1 MKYVGWAAWP
11 PTWIDNGSDTGFD
24 YPRANN
30 HRVGEG
36 SAHPTKRVYNMQDFQ
51 QYGAWRAAATQQL
64 DSYGAALREAGLID
78 GAGEQQLER
87 ALARLRDD
95 RLSVAFVA
103 EFSRGKTELIN
114 ALFFAD
120 YGQRI
125 LPSSAG
131 RTTMC
136 PTELLY
142 DPALPPCIRLLPI
155 ETRRQ
160 HLSTSDYK
168 EESGGNSASWTVL
181 PLDLDA
187 PERMSEAFRQVSQTR
202 RVPCAEAQEYG
213 LWDPDDPDLASSLG
227 ADGSVEIPQWRH
239 AIINL
244 PHPLLKQGLVILDT
258 PGLNAIGT
266 EPELTL
272 KLIPNAHAVL
282 FVLAADTGVTR
293 SDIDVWRTHIGSGP
307 GRLAV
312 LNKIDA
318 MWDELRSP
326 EENEA
331 EIARQQQGAAQLLG
345 LEARRVYPV
354 SAQKALVGKINGDM
368 ALFEKSR
375 LGALEAAL
383 FHDLIPARRD
393 IIASQLRGDLAQL
406 AAGEQALGAARMRD
420 LVEQLLELKSLRG
433 KNQGVIAHMMRR
445 VELEKK
451 EFDASLFKLQGTR
464 AVFARL
470 STELYSTLGMDA
482 VKEQTE
488 AVRAAMQAARF
499 ATGMRA
505 PVRSYFEAMRANLDA
520 SSGKIA
526 EIGAMMDSMVRKF
539 SAEHGLSLPAPLS
552 LSLDRYQREMMEIE
566 ELFLKQFGTATLL
579 MTSRAALLD
588 RFFDSIA
595 SRVRH
600 VFRAANLEAEAWLK
614 VLMAPLETAIRQHRD
629 QLRHRQASIQ
639 RIHDATDSLEQ
650 KIAAFEGTQQALD
663 GSRRQLAALADR
675 VTASLEAQP
684 GTSTA

>member
-1 MKYVGWAAWP
+1 
-11 PTWIDNGSDTGFD
+11 
-24 YPRANN
+24 
-30 HRVGEG
+30 
-36 SAHPTKRVYNMQDFQ
+36 MQDFQ
-51 QYGAWRAAATQQL
+51 QYGAWRALVASAL
-64 DSYGAALREAGLID
+64 EGYGAALQDASLID
-78 GAGEQQLER
+78 GAGEQQLAR

-136 PTELLY
+136 PTELLW

-155 ETRRQ
+155 ETRAQ
-160 HLSTSDYK
+160 QLSTSDFR
-168 EESGGNSASWTVL
+168 EDAGAWTVL
-181 PLDLDA
+181 PLELDS
-187 PERMSEAFRQVSQTR
+187 PERMIEAFRQVSQTR
-202 RVPCAEAQEYG
+202 HVPPAEAERYG
-213 LWDPDDPDLASSLG
+213 LYDPADPDLAAGLAQDG
-227 ADGSVEIPQWRH
+227 AVEIPQWRH

-272 KLIPNAHAVL
+272 NLIPNAHAVL
-282 FVLAADTGVTR
+282 FILAAETGVTK
-293 SDIDVWRTHIGSGP
+293 SDIDVWRTHIGAGP

-318 MWDELRSP
+318 MWDELKSS
-326 EENEA
+326 EDNEA
-331 EIARQQQGAAQLLG
+331 EIARQQRGVAQLLG
-345 LEARRVYPV
+345 LETARVYPV

-383 FHDLIPARRD
+383 FHDLIPARKE
-393 IIASQLRGDLAQL
+393 IIGRQLRADLDALL
-406 AAGEQALGAARMRD
+406 AGQQALAGARLRD
-420 LVEQLLELKSLRG
+420 LVEQQHELESLRG
-433 KNQGVIAHMMRR
+433 KNQGVIAHMVRR
-445 VELEKK
+445 VEAEKK

-470 STELYSTLGMDA
+470 STELYTTLGMD
-482 VKEQTE
+482 VVQEQTDS
-488 AVRAAMQAARF
+488 VRAAMQAARF

-505 PVRSYFEAMRANLDA
+505 PVRTYFELLRASLDA
-520 SSGKIA
+520 SQAKVG
-526 EIGAMMDSMVRKF
+526 EIGAMMETMYRKF
-539 SAEHGLSLPAPLS
+539 SAEHGLSLNLPMS
-552 LSLDRYQREMMEIE
+552 LSLARYRDEIDQIE
-566 ELFLKQFGTATLL
+566 ALFDKQFGTATLL
-579 MTSRAALLD
+579 FSSRAALLE

-595 SRVRH
+595 SRVRRA
-600 VFRAANLEAEAWLK
+600 FRAANLDAENWLK
-614 VLMAPLETAIRQHRD
+614 VIMAPLEAQIRQHRD

-650 KIAAFEGTQQALD
+650 KIAAFEASQAELER
-663 GSRRQLAALADR
+663 SRACLADMAGR
-675 VTASLEAQP
+675 VNASLDADAP
-684 GTSTA
+684 ARRAAA

>member
-1 MKYVGWAAWP
+1 
-11 PTWIDNGSDTGFD
+11 
-24 YPRANN
+24 
-30 HRVGEG
+30 
-36 SAHPTKRVYNMQDFQ
+36 MQDFQ
-51 QYGAWRAAATQQL
+51 QYGAWRALVASAL
-64 DSYGAALREAGLID
+64 ESYGAALQDATLID
-78 GAGEQQLER
+78 GAGEQQLAR

-114 ALFFAD
+114 ALFFSD

-136 PTELLY
+136 PTELLW

-155 ETRRQ
+155 ETRAQ
-160 HLSTSDYK
+160 QLSTSDFR
-168 EESGGNSASWTVL
+168 EDAGAWTLL
-181 PLDLDA
+181 PLELDA
-187 PERMSEAFRQVSQTR
+187 PERMIEAFRQVSQTR
-202 RVPCAEAQEYG
+202 QVPPAEAERYG
-213 LWDPDDPDLASSLG
+213 LYDPAEPSLAAGL
-227 ADGSVEIPQWRH
+227 AQDGTVEIPQWRH

-272 KLIPNAHAVL
+272 NLIPNAHAVL
-282 FVLAADTGVTR
+282 FILAAETGVTK
-293 SDIDVWRTHIGSGP
+293 SDIDVWRTHIGAGP

-318 MWDELRSP
+318 MWDELKSS
-326 EENEA
+326 EDNEA
-331 EIARQQQGAAQLLG
+331 EIARQQRGVAQLLG
-345 LEARRVYPV
+345 LETARVYPV

-383 FHDLIPARRD
+383 FHDLIPARKE
-393 IIASQLRGDLAQL
+393 IIGRQLRADLDALL
-406 AAGEQALGAARMRD
+406 AGQQALAGARLRD
-420 LVEQLLELKSLRG
+420 LVEQQHELESLRG
-433 KNQGVIAHMMRR
+433 KNQGVIAHMVRR
-445 VELEKK
+445 VEAEKK

-470 STELYSTLGMDA
+470 STELYTTLGMD
-482 VKEQTE
+482 VVQEQTDS
-488 AVRAAMQAARF
+488 VRAAMQAARF

-505 PVRSYFEAMRANLDA
+505 PVRTYFELLRASLDA
-520 SSGKIA
+520 SQAKVG
-526 EIGAMMDSMVRKF
+526 EIGAMMETMYRKF
-539 SAEHGLSLPAPLS
+539 SAEHGLSLNLPMS
-552 LSLDRYQREMMEIE
+552 LSLARYRDEIDQIE
-566 ELFLKQFGTATLL
+566 TLFDKQFGTATLL
-579 MTSRAALLD
+579 FSSRAALLE

-595 SRVRH
+595 SRVRRA
-600 VFRAANLEAEAWLK
+600 FRAANLDAENWLK
-614 VLMAPLETAIRQHRD
+614 VIMAPLEAQIRQHRD

-650 KIAAFEGTQQALD
+650 KIAAFEASQAELE
-663 GSRRQLAALADR
+663 RTRACLADMAGR
-675 VTASLEAQP
+675 VNASLDADAP
-684 GTSTA
+684 ARRAAA

>member
-1 MKYVGWAAWP
+1 
-11 PTWIDNGSDTGFD
+11 
-24 YPRANN
+24 
-30 HRVGEG
+30 
-36 SAHPTKRVYNMQDFQ
+36 MQDFQ
-51 QYGAWRAAATQQL
+51 QYGAWRALVASAL
-64 DSYGAALREAGLID
+64 ESYGAALQDAALID
-78 GAGEQQLER
+78 GAGEQQLAR

-114 ALFFAD
+114 ALFFSD

-136 PTELLY
+136 PTELLW

-155 ETRRQ
+155 ETRAQ
-160 HLSTSDYK
+160 QLSTSDFR
-168 EESGGNSASWTVL
+168 EDAGAWTLL
-181 PLDLDA
+181 PLELDA
-187 PERMSEAFRQVSQTR
+187 PERMIEAFRQVSQTR
-202 RVPCAEAQEYG
+202 QVPPAEAERYG
-213 LWDPDDPDLASSLG
+213 LYDPAEPNLAAGL
-227 ADGSVEIPQWRH
+227 AQDGTVEIPQWRH

-272 KLIPNAHAVL
+272 NLIPNAHAVL
-282 FVLAADTGVTR
+282 FILAAETGVTK
-293 SDIDVWRTHIGSGP
+293 SDIDVWRTHIGAGP

-318 MWDELRSP
+318 MWDELKSS
-326 EENEA
+326 EDNEA
-331 EIARQQQGAAQLLG
+331 EIARQQRGVAQLLG
-345 LEARRVYPV
+345 LETARVYPV

-383 FHDLIPARRD
+383 FHDLIPERKE
-393 IIASQLRGDLAQL
+393 IIGRQLRTDLEALLGGQ
-406 AAGEQALGAARMRD
+406 QALSNARMRD
-420 LVEQLLELKSLRG
+420 LVEQQHELESLRG

-445 VELEKK
+445 VEAEKK

-470 STELYSTLGMDA
+470 STELYTTLGMD
-482 VKEQTE
+482 VVQEQTDS
-488 AVRAAMQAARF
+488 VRAAMQAARF

-505 PVRSYFEAMRANLDA
+505 PVRTYFELLRASLDA
-520 SSGKIA
+520 SQAKVG
-526 EIGAMMDSMVRKF
+526 EIGAMMETMYRKF
-539 SAEHGLSLPAPLS
+539 SAEHGLSLNLPMS
-552 LSLDRYQREMMEIE
+552 LSLARYRDEIDQIE
-566 ELFLKQFGTATLL
+566 ALFDKQFGTATLL
-579 MTSRAALLD
+579 FSSRAALLE

-595 SRVRH
+595 SRVRRA
-600 VFRAANLEAEAWLK
+600 FRAANLDAENWLK
-614 VLMAPLETAIRQHRD
+614 VIMAPLEAQIRQHRD

-639 RIHDATDSLEQ
+639 RVHDATDSLEQ
-650 KIAAFEGTQQALD
+650 KIAAFEASQAELER
-663 GSRRQLAALADR
+663 SRACLADMAGR
-675 VTASLEAQP
+675 VNASLDADAP
-684 GTSTA
+684 ARRAAA

>member
-1 MKYVGWAAWP
+1 
-11 PTWIDNGSDTGFD
+11 
-24 YPRANN
+24 
-30 HRVGEG
+30 
-36 SAHPTKRVYNMQDFQ
+36 MQDFQ
-51 QYGAWRAAATQQL
+51 QYGAWRALVASAL
-64 DSYGAALREAGLID
+64 ESYGAALQDAALID
-78 GAGEQQLER
+78 GAGEQQLAR

-114 ALFFAD
+114 ALFFSD

-136 PTELLY
+136 PTELLW

-155 ETRRQ
+155 ETRAQ
-160 HLSTSDYK
+160 QLSTSDFR
-168 EESGGNSASWTVL
+168 EDAGAWTLL
-181 PLDLDA
+181 PLELDA
-187 PERMSEAFRQVSQTR
+187 PERMIEAFRQVSQTR
-202 RVPCAEAQEYG
+202 QVPPAEAERYG
-213 LWDPDDPDLASSLG
+213 LYDPAEPSLAAGL
-227 ADGSVEIPQWRH
+227 AQDGTVEIPQWRH

-272 KLIPNAHAVL
+272 NLIPNAHAVL
-282 FVLAADTGVTR
+282 FILAAETGVTK
-293 SDIDVWRTHIGSGP
+293 SDIDVWRTHIGAGP

-318 MWDELRSP
+318 MWDELKSS
-326 EENEA
+326 EDNEA
-331 EIARQQQGAAQLLG
+331 EIARQQRGVAQLLG
-345 LEARRVYPV
+345 LETARVYPV

-383 FHDLIPARRD
+383 FHDLIPARKE
-393 IIASQLRGDLAQL
+393 IIGRQLRADLDALL
-406 AAGEQALGAARMRD
+406 AGQQALAGARLRD
-420 LVEQLLELKSLRG
+420 LVEQQHELESLRG
-433 KNQGVIAHMMRR
+433 KNQGVIAHMVRR
-445 VELEKK
+445 VEAEKK

-470 STELYSTLGMDA
+470 STELYTTLGMD
-482 VKEQTE
+482 VVQEQTDS
-488 AVRAAMQAARF
+488 VRAAMQAARF

-505 PVRSYFEAMRANLDA
+505 PVRTYFELLRASLDA
-520 SSGKIA
+520 SQAKVG
-526 EIGAMMDSMVRKF
+526 EIGAMMETMYRKF
-539 SAEHGLSLPAPLS
+539 SAEHGLSLNLPMS
-552 LSLDRYQREMMEIE
+552 LSLARYRDEIDQIE
-566 ELFLKQFGTATLL
+566 ALFDKQFGTATLL
-579 MTSRAALLD
+579 FSSRAALLE

-595 SRVRH
+595 SRVRRA
-600 VFRAANLEAEAWLK
+600 FRAANLDAENWLK
-614 VLMAPLETAIRQHRD
+614 VIMAPLEAQIRQHRD

-650 KIAAFEGTQQALD
+650 KIAAFEASQAELE
-663 GSRRQLAALADR
+663 RTRACLADMAGR
-675 VTASLEAQP
+675 VNASLDADAP
-684 GTSTA
+684 ARRAAA